1 MVTVLY
7 FASLRERL
15 GCSREL
21 LALPTGNATVS
32 SLVEVLRN
40 RDGHWPEAFAPGRN
54 WRVAVNQD
62 MADLATPIK
71 AGDEVAFFPP
81 VTGG

>member
-1 MVTVLY
+1 MVTLLY

-21 LALPTGNATVS
+21 LALPTGNSTVS
-32 SLVEVLRN
+32 MLVDELRK
-40 RDGHWPEAFAPGRN
+40 RDGPWPEAFAPGRT
-54 WRVAVNQD
+54 WRVAVNQQ
-62 MADLATPIK
+62 MADLATPVK
-71 AGDEVAFFPP
+71 PGDEVAFFPP